1 MDISK
6 FGDKRTGELVPV
18 IGIEGATHAFLP
30 YPLPVNWEWPQRLWP
45 LLLEARTALAALDGV
60 GKHLPNAQLLLR
72 PLQNREAL
80 RSSSL
85 EGTYATPEQQL
96 LFQMD
101 PQYPRSEADPV
112 NAQREVFNYG
122 KALRLRFDGHENLP
136 LSLRLIRELH
146 MVLLDGVRGAD
157 AQPGEF
163 RRVQVQIGRPP
174 RFVPPPPQHLE
185 QALDNFEKY
194 LHQDKQFDP
203 LVEAFLA
210 HYQFETIHP
219 FRDGNGRVG
228 RLLLSLTIAEWCS
241 LSNQWLYMSPYFEAN
256 KDEYIDRLFSNSS
269 EGSWEGWIEFC
280 LKGVV
285 KQSKD
290 AEKRCELLLKLQ
302 QSYKERINTVGASF
316 RLSMLI
322 DDIFISPIVKITTV
336 AKTHNTTYPTAK
348 ADIEKLVAANI
359 LAPLD
364 VSGQKTYFAPEIFEI
379 TYKDALA

>member
-1 MDISK
+1 MDIPK
-6 FGDKRTGELVPV
+6 FGEKKTGELVPV
-18 IGIEGATHAFLP
+18 TGLEGATHAFIP
-30 YPLPVNWEWPQRLWP
+30 APLPVNWTWPERLWP

-60 GKHLPNAQLLLR
+60 GRHLPNAQLLLR

-96 LFQMD
+96 LFQMN
-101 PQYPRSEADPV
+101 PQYPRSEADPI

-122 KALRLRFDGHENLP
+122 KALRLRFEGHENLP
-136 LSLRLIRELH
+136 LSLRLTRELH
-146 MVLLDGVRGAD
+146 KVLLDGVRGAD
-157 AQPGEF
+157 TQPGEF
-163 RRVQVQIGRPP
+163 RRMQVQIGRPP
-174 RFVPPPPQHLE
+174 RFVPPPPQHLA
-185 QALDNFEKY
+185 QTLDNFEKY

-256 KDEYIDRLFSNSS
+256 RDEYIDKLFSNSS
-269 EGSWEGWIEFC
+269 EGSRESWIEFC
-280 LKGVV
+280 LKGAV

-302 QSYKERINTVGASF
+302 QSYKERVKTVGASY
-316 RLSMLI
+316 RLSILI
-322 DDIFISPIVKITTV
+322 DELFISPIVKITTV
-336 AKTHNTTYPTAK
+336 AKTHSTTYPTAK
-348 ADIEKLVAANI
+348 SDIEKLVAANI

-364 VSGQKTYFAPEIFEI
+364 VLGQKTYYAPEIFEI
-379 TYKDALA
+379 TYKDILA